1 MNDAPNTR
9 VVLVVRAGLAVNQ
22 TTNAAAVL
30 GATMGTGM
38 DLPLGAAAKDGSG
51 TRFRGIVTTP
61 IPILVADG
69 ASLTG
74 LFRKA
79 NGDDTVHV
87 ACLTEVARKARSY
100 ETYLDD
106 LAVTTGADEDIVALC
121 IAGPRNRVT
130 KLTKRLALLG
140 EENQPTASG
149 SAP

>member
-1 MNDAPNTR
+1 MSNTPQTR
-9 VVLVVRAGLAVNQ
+9 VVLVMQAGLPNNLS
-22 TTNAAAVL
+22 TNAAAVL
-30 GATMGTGM
+30 GATIGTAM

-61 IPILVADG
+61 IPVLVADG
-69 ASLTG
+69 AGLTE

-79 NGDDTVHV
+79 NGDDTVQV

-106 LAVTTGADEDIVALC
+106 LAVTTDADEDIVALC

-130 KLTKRLALLG
+130 KLTKRLTLLG
-140 EENQPTASG
+140 EDNQPT
-149 SAP
+149 